1 MPTAIAARLKDLQAE
16 FETGQKMLAEI
27 DAKRVTLVNTLLRIE
42 GAIQVLK
49 ELSDTGAA
57 ATTTPSLAVSPDG
70 GAATTPH

>member
-1 MPTAIAARLKDLQAE
+1 
-16 FETGQKMLAEI
+16 MLAEL

-57 ATTTPSLAVSPDG
+57 ANTTPSLAVSPDG